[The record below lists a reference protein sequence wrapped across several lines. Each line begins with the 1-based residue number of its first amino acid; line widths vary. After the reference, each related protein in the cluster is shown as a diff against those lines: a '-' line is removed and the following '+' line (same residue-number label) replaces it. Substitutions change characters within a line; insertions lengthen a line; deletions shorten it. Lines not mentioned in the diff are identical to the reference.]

1 MYQETKHILTKTFEQ
16 ECSIRVYIYL
26 LAWLLLFSDRWTRPS
41 RQSNITFL
49 SFSLDNIPPFVEND
63 HVYLAVMLI
72 YRRIT
77 WLIWII
83 VQLFLKNI
91 LEYLLD
97 KTEVKHI
104 DDTLEKSWYHEEGKI
119 SFHDFYFFP
128 KKAIKGRTIPS
139 VSTLNLSLL
148 IKLYAWITTRHAQRS
163 KMNHLAP

>member
-16 ECSIRVYIYL
+16 ECNIRVYIYL

-97 KTEVKHI
+97 KRVRLM
-104 DDTLEKSWYHEEGKI
+104 TLWKNHDIMKREKSLSTIFI
-119 SFHDFYFFP
+119 SFLRKRLKDE
-128 KKAIKGRTIPS
+128 
-139 VSTLNLSLL
+139 LSLRCL
-148 IKLYAWITTRHAQRS
+148 LWIS
-163 KMNHLAP
+163 LC

>member
-49 SFSLDNIPPFVEND
+49 SFSLDNIPPFLEND

-83 VQLFLKNI
+83 VQFFLKNI

-97 KTEVKHI
+97 KRVRLM
-104 DDTLEKSWYHEEGKI
+104 TLWKNHDIMKSEKSLSTIFI
-119 SFHDFYFFP
+119 SFLRKRLKDE
-128 KKAIKGRTIPS
+128 
-139 VSTLNLSLL
+139 LSLRCL
-148 IKLYAWITTRHAQRS
+148 LWIS
-163 KMNHLAP
+163 LC

>member
-16 ECSIRVYIYL
+16 ECNIRVYIYL

-72 YRRIT
+72 YKRIT

-97 KTEVKHI
+97 KRVRLM
-104 DDTLEKSWYHEEGKI
+104 TLWKNHDIMKREKSLSTIFI
-119 SFHDFYFFP
+119 SFLRKRLKDE
-128 KKAIKGRTIPS
+128 
-139 VSTLNLSLL
+139 LSLRCL
-148 IKLYAWITTRHAQRS
+148 LWIS
-163 KMNHLAP
+163 LC

>member
-26 LAWLLLFSDRWTRPS
+26 FAWLLLFSDRWTRPS

-97 KTEVKHI
+97 KRVRLM
-104 DDTLEKSWYHEEGKI
+104 TLWKNHDIMKREKSLSTIFI
-119 SFHDFYFFP
+119 SFLRKRLKDE
-128 KKAIKGRTIPS
+128 
-139 VSTLNLSLL
+139 LSLRCL
-148 IKLYAWITTRHAQRS
+148 LWIS
-163 KMNHLAP
+163 LC

>member
-49 SFSLDNIPPFVEND
+49 SFSLDNIPPFLEND

-83 VQLFLKNI
+83 VQFFLKNI

-97 KTEVKHI
+97 KRVRLM
-104 DDTLEKSWYHEEGKI
+104 TLWKNHDIMKREKSLSTIFI
-119 SFHDFYFFP
+119 SFLRKRLKDE
-128 KKAIKGRTIPS
+128 
-139 VSTLNLSLL
+139 LSLRCL
-148 IKLYAWITTRHAQRS
+148 LWIS
-163 KMNHLAP
+163 LC

>member
-97 KTEVKHI
+97 KRVRLM
-104 DDTLEKSWYHEEGKI
+104 TLWKNHDIMKSEKSLSTIFI
-119 SFHDFYFFP
+119 SFLRKRLKDE
-128 KKAIKGRTIPS
+128 
-139 VSTLNLSLL
+139 LSLRCL
-148 IKLYAWITTRHAQRS
+148 LWIS
-163 KMNHLAP
+163 LC

>member
-97 KTEVKHI
+97 KRVRLM
-104 DDTLEKSWYHEEGKI
+104 TLWKNHDIMKREKSLSTIFI
-119 SFHDFYFFP
+119 SFLRKRLKDE
-128 KKAIKGRTIPS
+128 
-139 VSTLNLSLL
+139 LSLRCL
-148 IKLYAWITTRHAQRS
+148 LWIS
-163 KMNHLAP
+163 LC

>member
-1 MYQETKHILTKTFEQ
+1 MYQETKYILTKTFEQ

-83 VQLFLKNI
+83 VQFFLKNI

-97 KTEVKHI
+97 KRVRLM
-104 DDTLEKSWYHEEGKI
+104 TLWKNHDIMKREKSLSTIFI
-119 SFHDFYFFP
+119 SFLRKRLKDE
-128 KKAIKGRTIPS
+128 
-139 VSTLNLSLL
+139 LSLRCL
-148 IKLYAWITTRHAQRS
+148 LWIF
-163 KMNHLAP
+163 LC

>member
-1 MYQETKHILTKTFEQ
+1 MYQETKYILTKTFEQ

-83 VQLFLKNI
+83 VQFFLKNI

-97 KTEVKHI
+97 KRVRLM
-104 DDTLEKSWYHEEGKI
+104 TLWKNHDIMKREKSLSTIFI
-119 SFHDFYFFP
+119 SFLRKRLKDE
-128 KKAIKGRTIPS
+128 
-139 VSTLNLSLL
+139 LSLRCL
-148 IKLYAWITTRHAQRS
+148 LWIS
-163 KMNHLAP
+163 LC

>member
-16 ECSIRVYIYL
+16 ECNIRVYIYL

-97 KTEVKHI
+97 KRVRLM
-104 DDTLEKSWYHEEGKI
+104 TLWKNHDIMKRKKSFSTIFI
-119 SFHDFYFFP
+119 SFLRKRLKDE
-128 KKAIKGRTIPS
+128 
-139 VSTLNLSLL
+139 LSLRCL
-148 IKLYAWITTRHAQRS
+148 LWIS
-163 KMNHLAP
+163 LC